1 MRLTSICILTLAML
15 LTACSTTV
23 PVKRNF
29 PDAPLELK
37 EKCVE
42 LNQLPTE
49 TQKLSEVLTSVTKNY
64 SEYHLCKNKTD
75 MWIEWYNTQKQIFDE
90 VK

>member
-1 MRLTSICILTLAML
+1 MRLIALSLAIII
-15 LTACSTTV
+15 TGCSTTV
-23 PVKRNF
+23 PVARKF
-29 PDAPLELK
+29 PDTPPELK

-42 LNQLPTE
+42 LAQLPQDTS
-49 TQKLSEVLTSVTKNY
+49 KLSDVLTSVTRNY

>member
-1 MRLTSICILTLAML
+1 MRLTCFCTLTLAL
-15 LTACSTTV
+15 LITGCSVTV
-23 PVKRNF
+23 PVKRKF
-29 PDAPLELK
+29 PDVPPELK

-42 LNQLPTE
+42 LNQLPEE

-64 SEYHLCKNKTD
+64 SEYHLCKNKVD
-75 MWIEWYNTQKQIFDE
+75 MWIEWYDTQKKIFDE

>member
-1 MRLTSICILTLAML
+1 MRALILCTLL
-15 LTACSTTV
+15 LTGCSTTV

-29 PDAPLELK
+29 PDVPAELK

-42 LNQLPTE
+42 LNQLPPE

-64 SEYHLCKNKTD
+64 TEYHLCSNKVD
-75 MWIEWYNTQKQIFDE
+75 LWIEWYNTQKQVFDE

>member
-1 MRLTSICILTLAML
+1 MNLTFFCTLTLAML

-23 PVKRNF
+23 PVKRSF
-29 PDAPLELK
+29 PDVPPELK

-42 LNQLPTE
+42 LSQLPTE
-49 TQKLSEVLTSVTKNY
+49 TSKLSEVLTSVTKNY
-64 SEYHLCKNKTD
+64 SEYHICKNKND

>member
-1 MRLTSICILTLAML
+1 MKNLTLLFILTFAML
-15 LTACSTTV
+15 GCSTTV

-29 PDAPLELK
+29 PDVPSELK

-42 LNQLPTE
+42 LNQLSNE
-49 TQKLSEVLTSVTKNY
+49 TTKLSEVLTSVTKNY
-64 SEYHLCKNKTD
+64 TEYHICKSKLD
-75 MWIEWYNTQKQIFDE
+75 MWIEWYDTQKKIFNE